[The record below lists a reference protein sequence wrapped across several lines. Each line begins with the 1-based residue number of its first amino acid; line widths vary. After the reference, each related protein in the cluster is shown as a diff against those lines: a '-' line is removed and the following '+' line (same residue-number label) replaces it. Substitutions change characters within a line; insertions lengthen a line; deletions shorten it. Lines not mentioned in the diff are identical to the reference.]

1 MEEIIKAYS
10 EILKV
15 CNKYEWVE
23 WIKDILQKANNYI
36 EIARWKKE
44 YDITLRFETNVTWL
58 RYIDSPIYD
67 HHFIY
72 FTNAQ
77 EDKDKWSW
85 YSISWSDDGRQPNN
99 EWLLS
104 ISFSTGAFI
113 FWDDYPKE
121 LFNELFEELKT
132 YNPKYTDT
140 NNHYLYYSLEDS
152 WKIIKEYKS
161 IMEKYHKRNKEEA
174 NLRRIKK
181 LELELEKLKLTK

>member
-1 MEEIIKAYS
+1 MNEIKKAYS

-44 YDITLRFETNVTWL
+44 YDITLRFDTNVTWM
-58 RYIDSPIYD
+58 RYIESPIYD

-72 FTNAQ
+72 FSNAQ

-85 YSISWSDDGRQPNN
+85 YSISWSDDDRQPNN

-104 ISFSTGAFI
+104 LSFSTGAYI
-113 FWDDYPKE
+113 FWEDYPKE
-121 LFNELFEELKT
+121 LFEQFWNELKT

-140 NNHYLYYSLEDS
+140 ANHNLYYSLENAGI
-152 WKIIKEYKS
+152 IIKEYKS
-161 IMEKYHKRNKEEA
+161 IMEKYYKRNKEEA

-181 LELELEKLKLTK
+181 LETELENLKNNS